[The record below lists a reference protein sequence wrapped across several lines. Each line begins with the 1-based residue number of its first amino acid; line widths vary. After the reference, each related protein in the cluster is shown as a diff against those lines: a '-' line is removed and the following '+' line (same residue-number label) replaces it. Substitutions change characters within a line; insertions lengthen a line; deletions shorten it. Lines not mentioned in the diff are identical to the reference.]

1 MATIRRRKNKYQV
14 QVRRKDSPQVSKTF
28 ICYKDAL
35 RWARET
41 EIKIDQNSLE
51 FQHNLSAVTLRSLIH
66 KYIKEIVVHK
76 RGVKVENSILNFFI
90 KNFSDINKPIREI
103 RVEMFSRYRD
113 LRLQHVK
120 PSTIV
125 RELSLIQHVFNTA
138 IKEWELNIKNP
149 INFIRK
155 PKVLNCRERRLSDRE
170 CQLLVHGNY
179 THPLLRSIV
188 LLAIETAMRRGEILN
203 IKREHIKDCT
213 LYIPKTKTDHPRTI
227 PLTTKAH
234 TILKQSLLPFPIT
247 ANGLRLAWQRLKK
260 KCHITDLHFHDLRH
274 EAISRFFEQGLTV
287 AEVALISGHRDYK
300 QLFRY
305 THLKAEHIVQKINVN
320 K

>member
-14 QVRRKDSPQVSKTF
+14 QVRRKGSPQVSKTF

-125 RELSLIQHVFNTA
+125 RELS
-138 IKEWELNIKNP
+138 
-149 INFIRK
+149 
-155 PKVLNCRERRLSDRE
+155 
-170 CQLLVHGNY
+170 
-179 THPLLRSIV
+179 
-188 LLAIETAMRRGEILN
+188 
-203 IKREHIKDCT
+203 
-213 LYIPKTKTDHPRTI
+213 
-227 PLTTKAH
+227 
-234 TILKQSLLPFPIT
+234 
-247 ANGLRLAWQRLKK
+247 
-260 KCHITDLHFHDLRH
+260 
-274 EAISRFFEQGLTV
+274 
-287 AEVALISGHRDYK
+287 
-300 QLFRY
+300 
-305 THLKAEHIVQKINVN
+305 
-320 K
+320 